1 MAGKFERVEL
11 RALRGIPAVCPGDDL
26 GELTAAALKRMRIVL
41 RSGDIL
47 VYAQKIVSKA
57 EGRLVDLR
65 TVTPGRRAAEL
76 AQETG
81 KDARLIEVIL
91 AESSRVVR
99 AAPGLLIVEHR
110 LGFVMAN
117 AGVDQSN
124 VVTGNDGSH
133 VLLLP
138 VDPDASAA
146 RLGERLGRRGAID
159 VGVIIN
165 DSFGRPWRLGTAG
178 VAIGCAGLPA
188 VLDLCGQPDLVGR
201 TLRATVVG
209 LADEIAAAASLV
221 MGQAAEGQPIVL
233 VRGVVVQGRCSPAR
247 ALIRPAAEDLFR

>member
-26 GELTAAALKRMRIVL
+26 GELTAAALKRMRMVL
-41 RSGDIL
+41 RCGDIL

-124 VVTGNDGSH
+124 VVTGNDGSQ

-146 RLGERLGRRGAID
+146 RLGEQLRRRSAIN

-165 DSFGRPWRLGTAG
+165 DSFGRPWRLGSAG

-233 VRGVVVQGRCSPAR
+233 VRGVVVQGRSSPAR

>member
-1 MAGKFERVEL
+1 MRGKFDRVEL
-11 RALRGIPAVCPGDDL
+11 CALTGIPFVRPGDDL
-26 GELTAAALKRMRIVL
+26 GELTAAALQRMRVVL
-41 RSGDIL
+41 RPGDIL
-47 VYAQKIVSKA
+47 VYAQKIISKA
-57 EGRLVDLR
+57 EGRIVDLR
-65 TVTPGRRAAEL
+65 TVTPSRQAEEL
-76 AQETG
+76 ARETG

-91 AESSRVVR
+91 GESSRVVR
-99 AAPGLLIVEHR
+99 AVPGLLIVEHR

-124 VVTGNDGSH
+124 VTAGNDGSH
-133 VLLLP
+133 ALLLP

-146 RLGERLGRRGAID
+146 RLREQLARRGGLE

-165 DSFGRPWRLGTAG
+165 DSFGRPWRIGTAG

-188 VLDLCGQPDLVGR
+188 VLDLRGQPDLGGR
-201 TLRATVVG
+201 TLRATVIG
-209 LADEIAAAASLV
+209 LADEIAAAASFV

-233 VRGVVVQGRCSPAR
+233 VRGVVVQAPSLPAR